1 MIKENGNL
9 VKLNYDNLNE
19 IGIINYGIGNIR
31 SLYNSIKNLEF
42 EVDILSE
49 PQSLKNY
56 DKFFAWC
63 R

>member
-1 MIKENGNL
+1 MK
-9 VKLNYDNLNE
+9 

-56 DKFFAWC
+56 DKFFLPGVGVLIQQ
-63 R
+63 